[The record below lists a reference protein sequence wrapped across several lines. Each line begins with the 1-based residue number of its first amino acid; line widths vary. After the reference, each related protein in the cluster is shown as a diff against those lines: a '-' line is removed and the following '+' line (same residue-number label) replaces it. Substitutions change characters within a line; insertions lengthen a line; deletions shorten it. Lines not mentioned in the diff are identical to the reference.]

1 MKRQQNAPQDLEE
14 DRLFATTDF
23 IIDAIECPLEDR
35 GRAELK
41 GLQNYVANRMPLM
54 ESRYCSKDDYT
65 IASEL
70 IKYRF
75 VPQGHY
81 IVRQGDE
88 EADVYFII
96 KGNAKVIMKGVD
108 EPGKYLDKKHRYNEI
123 AVMKAK
129 VKSGSL
135 ANQADNVGQAMSKT
149 LNNANSNLLG
159 SFLQK
164 VKNVKKVMGR
174 QSSHQAEPTKIP
186 NNKLANVLT
195 KAMEDM

>member
-54 ESRYCSKDDYT
+54 EPRYCGRDDYLF
-65 IASEL
+65 AAER
-70 IKYRF
+70 IKYKF

-81 IVRQGDE
+81 IVRQGDQ

-96 KGNAKVIMKGVD
+96 EGNAKVLMTGIE
-108 EPGKYLDKKHRYNEI
+108 EPGKYLCKKQRYNEN
-123 AVMKAK
+123 AVMKSR
-129 VKSGSL
+129 VKDHKL
-135 ANQADNVGQAMSKT
+135 ANQAGNVGQAMKNT
-149 LNNANSNLLG
+149 LDGMNNNLLG
-159 SFLQK
+159 GFLDS
-164 VKNVKKVMGR
+164 V
-174 QSSHQAEPTKIP
+174 
-186 NNKLANVLT
+186 
-195 KAMEDM
+195 

>member
-1 MKRQQNAPQDLEE
+1 MKRQQSPQQELEDE
-14 DRLFATTDF
+14 KQLENINFM
-23 IIDAIECPLEDR
+23 IDAIETPPDFRSKAQLRC
-35 GRAELK
+35 LK
-41 GLQNYVANRMPLM
+41 NYVMNRMPLM

-96 KGNAKVIMKGVD
+96 KGNAKVIMKGVE

-123 AVMKAK
+123 AIMKAK
-129 VKSGSL
+129 VKGGSL
-135 ANQADNVGQAMSKT
+135 ANQADNVG
-149 LNNANSNLLG
+149 
-159 SFLQK
+159 
-164 VKNVKKVMGR
+164 
-174 QSSHQAEPTKIP
+174 
-186 NNKLANVLT
+186 
-195 KAMEDM
+195 